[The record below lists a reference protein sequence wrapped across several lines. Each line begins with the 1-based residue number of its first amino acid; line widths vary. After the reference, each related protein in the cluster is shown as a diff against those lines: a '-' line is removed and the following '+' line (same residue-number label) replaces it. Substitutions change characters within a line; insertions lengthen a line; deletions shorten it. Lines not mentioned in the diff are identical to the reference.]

1 MTARMHT
8 FKMASARMPGVGRGT
23 STLRG
28 AARTGAAR
36 RLAMGASV
44 CAASALGAVA
54 LGAGPASAATARR
67 VVVGTVGTVGTPGAS
82 SFTVESG
89 VATITVDVASTTRYH
104 DLGVATPTI
113 ANVTTGERVKVLG
126 TTGGTDLVDA
136 TSVQVLP
143 IVVGRVVSTASLT
156 TGSTTGSF
164 TLGRGAATIT
174 VDVSSTTKY
183 LDHGASP
190 ATVANVK
197 DGERVEVFGT
207 VSGTNTVDASEVRVV
222 PARRPY
228 ERRPGRRVGQ
238 LGR

>member
-28 AARTGAAR
+28 AARAGAAR

-44 CAASALGAVA
+44 CTASALGAVA
-54 LGAGPASAATARR
+54 LGAGFAGPASAATARR
-67 VVVGTVGTVGTPGAS
+67 VVVGTVGTPGAS

-89 VATITVDVASTTRYH
+89 VATITVDVVSTTRYH
-104 DLGVATPTI
+104 DLGVAAPTF
-113 ANVTTGERVKVLG
+113 ANVTTGEHVRVLG
-126 TTGGTDLVDA
+126 TMGGSDLVDA

-143 IVVGRVVSTASLT
+143 IVVGKVVSTASL
-156 TGSTTGSF
+156 TTGSF

-174 VDVSSTTKY
+174 VDVSSTTTY

-190 ATVANVK
+190 ATVANVT

-207 VSGTNTVDASEVRVV
+207 VSGTNTVEASVVRAV

-228 ERRPGRRVGQ
+228 ERRPGRREGQ

>member
-8 FKMASARMPGVGRGT
+8 FKMASARMPSVGRGI
-23 STLRG
+23 SMLRG

-67 VVVGTVGTVGTPGAS
+67 VVVGTVGTPGAS

-104 DLGVATPTI
+104 ELGVAAPTI

-174 VDVSSTTKY
+174 VDVSAATSY
-183 LDHGASP
+183 LDHGTSP

-222 PARRPY
+222 PVRRPH
-228 ERRPGRRVGQ
+228 ERRPGRREGQ
-238 LGR
+238 HGR